1 MMKNYLMIM
10 LTLLTISLH
19 AVNAQNYTA
28 SITVPNPNSFTNFL
42 YSTDMTLAILYG
54 PTSPNVTTYTGYN
67 WQPLTS
73 NYYT

>member
-1 MMKNYLMIM
+1 MKKIYFLIM
-10 LTLLTISLH
+10 LTLLTISLNE
-19 AVNAQNYTA
+19 AIAQNYTA
-28 SITVPNPNSFTNFL
+28 GVTVPNPNSFTSFL